1 MSSSMRGPITIL
13 PRKYISSSTTKG
25 TMTDSLTKYIIS
37 SDSNGMIKTKETVVS
52 STSDTNDALF
62 SRLGPHVTTIKRLII
77 RDGTKGDGL
86 LPRPPISDRYPCK
99 LHHICV

>member
-1 MSSSMRGPITIL
+1 MRGPITIL

-37 SDSNGMIKTKETVVS
+37 SDSNGMMKTKETEVS
-52 STSDTNDALF
+52 STSDMNDALF
-62 SRLGPHVTTIKRLII
+62 IRLGPHVTMIRRLII
-77 RDGTKGDGL
+77 RDGTKGDGPP
-86 LPRPPISDRYPCK
+86 PRPTISDRYPCK